1 MTTEQT
7 ILAAILNSRECYEQF
22 ARHGDTESLSGLG
35 RLIFKA
41 CGEFYRIDGTVQQCD
56 RDIIRQRIT
65 RELPNP
71 KHAAAFASY
80 LRDISADASAAN
92 IAAEIVAIKRERIA
106 GELSLALANRGSSD
120 AISSL
125 IEQYRSVS
133 VGYSDSS
140 GNTQSELIDVLDTE
154 DLLADKPAENY
165 IKLWPK
171 QLNDRLDGGALR
183 GHHVLVF
190 ARGETGKTLFS
201 INLAVGFLHQQ
212 LNVLYFCN
220 EEPGADIRD
229 RIRGRLLKVSK
240 SEIRSD
246 RAGSAERIAKRIA
259 KASLGSI
266 YIAEGVTFAGLRSA
280 ITGRKTDVVI
290 IDQIRNMKLRS
301 ESRTAELEAAGI
313 EARSIAKE
321 FNVLVVS
328 ITQAGDSATNKVYL
342 TMSDVDSSKTGL
354 PACAD
359 LMLGLGA
366 DESMKV
372 NNLIGVSLC
381 KNKLSGLHDKF
392 TCTVDYS
399 KGIIE

>member
-1 MTTEQT
+1 M
-7 ILAAILNSRECYEQF
+7 LNSRECYEQF
-22 ARHGDTESLSGLG
+22 ARHGDTEALSGLG

-41 CGEFYRIDGTVQQCD
+41 CGDFYRIDGTVQQCD
-56 RDIIRQRIT
+56 RDIIRERVI
-65 RELPNP
+65 RNLPNP
-71 KHAAAFASY
+71 KHAAAFAGY
-80 LRDISADASAAN
+80 LRDIPTDTSTSN
-92 IAAEIVAIKRERIA
+92 VTAEIVAIKRERIA
-106 GELSLALANRGSSD
+106 GELSLALANRSPSD
-120 AISSL
+120 AIQAL

-133 VGYSDSS
+133 VGHSSNASDP
-140 GNTQSELIDVLDTE
+140 QSELIDVLDTE

-190 ARGETGKTLFS
+190 ARPETGKTLFS
-201 INLAVGFLHQQ
+201 INLTVGFLHQN

-240 SEIRSD
+240 SEIRAD
-246 RAGSAERIAKRIA
+246 RRGSAERIAKA
-259 KASLGSI
+259 ALGSI
-266 YIAEGVTFAGLRSA
+266 YIAEGATFAGLRTA
-280 ITGRKTDVVI
+280 LTGRETDVVV

-399 KGIIE
+399 RGIIE